1 MATYLS
7 PAEAGKLLG
16 CSARSVAR
24 AAKTM
29 GLGVVAGGRFVAIT
43 PRDAMKL
50 KGRIHTTPGNP
61 DWIRQA
67 AKNP

>member
-1 MATYLS
+1 
-7 PAEAGKLLG
+7 
-16 CSARSVAR
+16 
-24 AAKTM
+24 M
-29 GLGVVAGGRFVAIT
+29 GLGVVSGGRFVAIT